1 MYEVGLYYQHTLLT
15 KFNTTHM
22 ILYQFDMDIICNY
35 KAISFMCL
43 FILYV
48 CMCMFD
54 LCVYAGG
61 WIVLV

>member
-1 MYEVGLYYQHTLLT
+1 
-15 KFNTTHM
+15 
-22 ILYQFDMDIICNY
+22 MDIIYNY

-54 LCVYAGG
+54 LCV
-61 WIVLV
+61 